1 MNILYNILIE
11 FIDKILL
18 PILSIFS
25 KRIIRF
31 LKVRENLFQEIDK
44 DIDRKKKYIWMHAA
58 SLGEYELA
66 IPLIKEI
73 KKTFDN
79 EIILTFFSESGFKL
93 KDRIDEISKTY
104 FLPIDSSGN
113 AKKLVK
119 IFNPRFAVFIKSEIW
134 PNYINELK
142 KENVKFYLVNYV
154 YNKYNSRIFREILKK
169 YTKIFTQDEN
179 SEQELKKIGVDR
191 ALYTGNLKFNRAKI
205 QKKEKYNNK
214 ALINYLGE
222 DKCIVFGSTWER
234 DEEIIFEYISE
245 KINKNVK
252 YIIAPHDVSE
262 KNISRIKSK
271 LNNKVNLLS
280 DYIYNA
286 QSNILIVNS
295 IGVLKYLYKFSNIS
309 YVGGGF
315 KKKGL
320 HNILE
325 PCVYG
330 NPVIFGK
337 YFKFSN
343 EAKALIKLKGGFSV
357 QNSKQLK
364 NTVNGLLF
372 NANKLKEIEIIN
384 SKFIDD
390 NLVSIN
396 SIIKS
401 MQNE

>member
-11 FIDKILL
+11 FIYKILL
-18 PILSIFS
+18 PTLSIFS

-31 LKVRENLFQEIDK
+31 LKVRENLFQEIDN
-44 DIDRKKKYIWMHAA
+44 DLDGKKKYIWMHAA

-119 IFNPRFAVFIKSEIW
+119 IFKPRFAVFIKSEIW

-154 YNKYNSRIFREILKK
+154 YNKYHSRIFRGILKK

-364 NTVNGLLF
+364 NTVNELLF
-372 NANKLKEIEIIN
+372 NANKLKEIKIIN

-390 NLVSIN
+390 NLVSIK

-401 MQNE
+401 IQNE

>member
-18 PILSIFS
+18 PTLSIFS

-31 LKVRENLFQEIDK
+31 LKVRENLFQEIDN
-44 DIDRKKKYIWMHAA
+44 DLDRKKKYIWMHAA

-73 KKTFDN
+73 KRTFDN

-119 IFNPRFAVFIKSEIW
+119 IFKPRFAVFIKSEIW

-154 YNKYNSRIFREILKK
+154 YNKYNSRIFRVILKK

-179 SEQELKKIGVDR
+179 SEQELKKIGIDR

-330 NPVIFGK
+330 IPVIFGK

-364 NTVNGLLF
+364 NPVNELLF
-372 NANKLKEIEIIN
+372 NANKVKEIKIIN

-390 NLVSIN
+390 NRVSIN
-396 SIIKS
+396 NIIKS

>member
-25 KRIIRF
+25 KRINRF
-31 LKVRENLFQEIDK
+31 LKVRENIFQEMDK
-44 DIDRKKKYIWMHAA
+44 DIDRKKKYIWLHAA

-66 IPLIKEI
+66 IPLIKEM
-73 KKTFDN
+73 KKTYEN

-93 KDRIDEISKTY
+93 KDRIHEISKTY
-104 FLPIDSSGN
+104 FLPIDSKEN

-119 IFNPRFAVFIKSEIW
+119 IFNPKIAVFIKSEIW
-134 PNYINELK
+134 PNYINELEK
-142 KENVKFYLVNYV
+142 SKIKFYLVNYV
-154 YNKYNSRIFREILKK
+154 YDEFNSRIFKGILKK
-169 YTKIFTQDEN
+169 YSKIFTQDEN
-179 SEQELKKIGVDR
+179 SEKELRKMKVDH
-191 ALYTGNLKFNRAKI
+191 ALYIGNLKFNRALI

-214 ALINYLGE
+214 KLIDYLGN
-222 DKCIVFGSTWER
+222 DKCIVFGSTWR
-234 DEEIIFEYISE
+234 KDEEIIFDYINE
-245 KINKNVK
+245 ENYKNIK
-252 YIIAPHDVSE
+252 YIIAPHEVSK
-262 KNISRIKSK
+262 KNINRIKSK

-280 DYIYNA
+280 NIKYNA
-286 QSNILIVNS
+286 QNNVLIVDS

-315 KKKGL
+315 EKKGL
-320 HNILE
+320 HNVLE

-337 YFKFSN
+337 YFKFYD
-343 EAKALIKLKGGFSV
+343 EAKGLFKVKGGFSI
-357 QNSKQLK
+357 QNSKELK
-364 NTVNGLLF
+364 KTINGLLL
-372 NANKLKEIEIIN
+372 NDNKLKEIEMIN
-384 SKFIDD
+384 SKFIND

-401 MQNE
+401 MKNE

>member
-25 KRIIRF
+25 RRISRF

-44 DIDRKKKYIWMHAA
+44 DIDRKKKYIWIHAA

-79 EIILTFFSESGFKL
+79 EIILTFFSESGFKM
-93 KDRIDEISKTY
+93 KERINEVSKTY
-104 FLPIDSSGN
+104 FLPIDSNKN
-113 AKKLVK
+113 AKKLVE
-119 IFNPRFAVFIKSEIW
+119 ILNPRFAIFIKSEIW

-142 KENVKFYLVNYV
+142 KGDIKFFLVNYV
-154 YNKYNSRIFREILKK
+154 YDRYNSRIFKEILKK
-169 YTKIFTQDEN
+169 YTKIFTQDDN
-179 SEQELKKIGVDR
+179 SERELKKMRVDNT
-191 ALYTGNLKFNRAKI
+191 LYIGNLKFNRAKL
-205 QKKEKYNNK
+205 QKKEKYVNK
-214 ALINYLGE
+214 KLMNYLGD
-222 DKCIVFGSTWER
+222 DKCIVFGSTWGR
-234 DEEIIFEYISE
+234 DEEIIFDYMSE
-245 KINKNVK
+245 EINKNMK
-252 YIIAPHDVSE
+252 YIIAPHEVSE

-280 DYIYNA
+280 DNKYNV
-286 QSNILIVNS
+286 QNNVLIVDS

-309 YVGGGF
+309 YIGGGF
-315 KKKGL
+315 QKKGL

-325 PCVYG
+325 PCAYG

-337 YFKFSN
+337 HYKFSN
-343 EAKALIKLKGGFSV
+343 EAKALIKLKGGFSI

-364 NTVNGLLF
+364 NTINGLLL

-384 SKFIDD
+384 RKFIDD

-396 SIIKS
+396 SITKS

>member
-1 MNILYNILIE
+1 MNIFYNILIE
-11 FIDKILL
+11 FIDKVLL

-25 KRIIRF
+25 KKISRF

-73 KKTFDN
+73 KKTFEN
-79 EIILTFFSESGFKL
+79 EIILTFFSESGLKL
-93 KDRIDEISKTY
+93 KDRIHEISRTY
-104 FLPIDSSGN
+104 FLPLDSYKN

-119 IFNPRFAVFIKSEIW
+119 VFNPRFAVFIKSEIW
-134 PNYINELK
+134 PNYINVLK
-142 KENVKFYLVNYV
+142 KEKIKFYLVNYV
-154 YNKYNSRIFREILKK
+154 FDKYNSIIFKGILKK
-169 YTKIFTQDEN
+169 YTKVFTQDEN
-179 SEQELKKIGVDR
+179 SEREMKKMSIDN
-191 ALYTGNLKFNRAKI
+191 ALYIGNLKFNRAKI

-214 ALINYLGE
+214 ELINYLGD

-234 DEEIIFEYISE
+234 DEEIIFDYMSE
-245 KINKNVK
+245 EINKNVK
-252 YIIAPHDVSE
+252 YIIAPHEVSE
-262 KNISRIKSK
+262 KNINRIKSK

-280 DYIYNA
+280 DNKYNA
-286 QSNILIVNS
+286 QNNILIIDT
-295 IGVLKYLYKFSNIS
+295 IGVLKYLYKLSIIS

-357 QNSKQLK
+357 QNSKQLI
-364 NTVNGLLF
+364 NTINGLLF

-384 SKFIDD
+384 SKFIDE
-390 NLVSIN
+390 NQVSIN
-396 SIIKS
+396 RIIKS

>member
-18 PILSIFS
+18 PTLSIFS

-31 LKVRENLFQEIDK
+31 LKVRENLFQEIDN
-44 DIDRKKKYIWMHAA
+44 DLDRKKKYIWMHAA

-104 FLPIDSSGN
+104 FLPIDSNGN

-119 IFNPRFAVFIKSEIW
+119 IFKPRFAVFIKSEIW

-142 KENVKFYLVNYV
+142 KENVRFYLVNYV
-154 YNKYNSRIFREILKK
+154 YNKYNSRIFRGILKK

-364 NTVNGLLF
+364 NTVNELLF
-372 NANKLKEIEIIN
+372 NANKLKEIKIIN

-401 MQNE
+401 IQNE

>member
-25 KRIIRF
+25 RRISRF

-44 DIDRKKKYIWMHAA
+44 DIDRKKKYIWFHAA

-93 KDRIDEISKTY
+93 KERINEVSKTY
-104 FLPIDSSGN
+104 FLPIDSNKN
-113 AKKLVK
+113 AKKLVE
-119 IFNPRFAVFIKSEIW
+119 ILNPRFAVFIKSEIW

-142 KENVKFYLVNYV
+142 KGDIKFFLVNYV
-154 YNKYNSRIFREILKK
+154 YDRYNSRIFREILKK
-169 YTKIFTQDEN
+169 YTKIFTQDDN
-179 SEQELKKIGVDR
+179 SERELKKMKVDNT
-191 ALYTGNLKFNRAKI
+191 LYIGNLKFNRAKL
-205 QKKEKYNNK
+205 QKKEKYINEK
-214 ALINYLGE
+214 LINYLGH
-222 DKCIVFGSTWER
+222 DKCIVFGSTWGR
-234 DEEIIFEYISE
+234 DEEIIFDYMSE
-245 KINKNVK
+245 EINKNMK
-252 YIIAPHDVSE
+252 YIIAPHEVSE

-280 DYIYNA
+280 DNKYNV
-286 QSNILIVNS
+286 QNNVLIVDS

-309 YVGGGF
+309 YIGGGF
-315 KKKGL
+315 QKKGL

-325 PCVYG
+325 PCAYG

-337 YFKFSN
+337 HFKFSN
-343 EAKALIKLKGGFSV
+343 EAKALIKLKGGFSI

-364 NTVNGLLF
+364 NTINGLLL

-396 SIIKS
+396 SITKS

>member
-18 PILSIFS
+18 PIISIFS
-25 KRIIRF
+25 RRISRF

-44 DIDRKKKYIWMHAA
+44 DIDRKKKYIWFHAA

-66 IPLIKEI
+66 IPLIKEV

-93 KDRIDEISKTY
+93 KERINEVSKTY
-104 FLPIDSSGN
+104 FLPIDSNKN
-113 AKKLVK
+113 AKKLVD
-119 IFNPRFAVFIKSEIW
+119 ILNPRFAIFIKSEIW

-142 KENVKFYLVNYV
+142 KGDIKFFLVNYV
-154 YNKYNSRIFREILKK
+154 YDRYNSRIFKEILKK
-169 YTKIFTQDEN
+169 YTKIFTQDDN
-179 SEQELKKIGVDR
+179 SERELKKMKVDNT
-191 ALYTGNLKFNRAKI
+191 LYIGNLKFNRAKL
-205 QKKEKYNNK
+205 QKKEKYVNK
-214 ALINYLGE
+214 KLMNYLGD
-222 DKCIVFGSTWER
+222 DKCIVFGSTWGR
-234 DEEIIFEYISE
+234 DEEIIFDYMSE
-245 KINKNVK
+245 EINKNMK
-252 YIIAPHDVSE
+252 YIIAPHVVSK

-280 DYIYNA
+280 DNKYNV
-286 QSNILIVNS
+286 QNNVLIVDS

-309 YVGGGF
+309 YIGGGF
-315 KKKGL
+315 QKKGL

-325 PCVYG
+325 PCAYG

-337 YFKFSN
+337 HFKFSN
-343 EAKALIKLKGGFSV
+343 EAKALIKLKGGFSI

-364 NTVNGLLF
+364 NTINGLLL

-396 SIIKS
+396 SITKS

>member
-18 PILSIFS
+18 PIISIFS
-25 KRIIRF
+25 GRISRF

-44 DIDRKKKYIWMHAA
+44 DIDRKKKYIWFHAA

-66 IPLIKEI
+66 IPLIKEV

-93 KDRIDEISKTY
+93 KERINEVSKTY
-104 FLPIDSSGN
+104 FLPIDSNKN
-113 AKKLVK
+113 AKKLVE
-119 IFNPRFAVFIKSEIW
+119 ILNPRFAIFIKSEIW

-142 KENVKFYLVNYV
+142 KRDIKFFLVNYV
-154 YNKYNSRIFREILKK
+154 YERYNSRIFKEILKK
-169 YTKIFTQDEN
+169 YTKIFTQDDN
-179 SEQELKKIGVDR
+179 SERELKKMKVDNT
-191 ALYTGNLKFNRAKI
+191 LYIGNLKFNRAKL
-205 QKKEKYNNK
+205 QKKEKYINK
-214 ALINYLGE
+214 KLINYLGD
-222 DKCIVFGSTWER
+222 DKCIVFGSTWGR
-234 DEEIIFEYISE
+234 DEEIIFDYMNEE
-245 KINKNVK
+245 INKNMK
-252 YIIAPHDVSE
+252 YIIAPHEVSK

-280 DYIYNA
+280 DNKYNV
-286 QSNILIVNS
+286 QNNILIVDS

-309 YVGGGF
+309 YIGGGF
-315 KKKGL
+315 QKKGL

-325 PCVYG
+325 PCAYG
-330 NPVIFGK
+330 SPVIFGK
-337 YFKFSN
+337 HFKFSN
-343 EAKALIKLKGGFSV
+343 EAKALIKLKGGFSI

-364 NTVNGLLF
+364 NTINGLLL

-396 SIIKS
+396 SITKS

>member
-18 PILSIFS
+18 PIISIFS
-25 KRIIRF
+25 RRISRF

-44 DIDRKKKYIWMHAA
+44 DIDRKKKYIWFHAA

-66 IPLIKEI
+66 IPLIKEV

-93 KDRIDEISKTY
+93 KERINEVSKTY
-104 FLPIDSSGN
+104 FLPIDSNKN
-113 AKKLVK
+113 AKKLVE
-119 IFNPRFAVFIKSEIW
+119 ILNPRFAIFIKSEIW

-142 KENVKFYLVNYV
+142 KGDIKFFLVNYV
-154 YNKYNSRIFREILKK
+154 YDRYNSRIFKEILKK
-169 YTKIFTQDEN
+169 YTKIFTQDDN
-179 SEQELKKIGVDR
+179 SERELKKMKVDNT
-191 ALYTGNLKFNRAKI
+191 LYIGNLKFNRAKL
-205 QKKEKYNNK
+205 QKKEKYINK
-214 ALINYLGE
+214 KLINYLGD
-222 DKCIVFGSTWER
+222 DKCIVFGSTWGR
-234 DEEIIFEYISE
+234 DEEIIFDYMSE
-245 KINKNVK
+245 EINKNMK
-252 YIIAPHDVSE
+252 YIIAPHEVSK

-280 DYIYNA
+280 DNEYNV
-286 QSNILIVNS
+286 QNNVLIVDS

-309 YVGGGF
+309 YIGGGF
-315 KKKGL
+315 QKKGL

-325 PCVYG
+325 PCAYG

-337 YFKFSN
+337 HFKFSN
-343 EAKALIKLKGGFSV
+343 EAKALIKLKGGFSI

-364 NTVNGLLF
+364 NTINGLLL

-396 SIIKS
+396 SITKS

>member
-18 PILSIFS
+18 PTLSIFS

-31 LKVRENLFQEIDK
+31 LKVRENLFQEIDN
-44 DIDRKKKYIWMHAA
+44 DLDRKKKYIWMHAA

-73 KKTFDN
+73 GKTFDN

-93 KDRIDEISKTY
+93 KDRRHEISKTY
-104 FLPIDSSGN
+104 FLPIDSNEN
-113 AKKLVK
+113 AKKMVK
-119 IFNPRFAVFIKSEIW
+119 VFNPRFAVFIKSEIW
-134 PNYINELK
+134 PNYIKELK
-142 KENVKFYLVNYV
+142 KENIKFYLVNYV
-154 YNKYNSRIFREILKK
+154 YDKFNSRIFKGVLKK
-169 YTKIFTQDEN
+169 YTKVFTQDEN
-179 SEQELKKIGVDR
+179 SERQLKKMRVDR
-191 ALYTGNLKFNRAKI
+191 SLYIGNLKFNRAKI
-205 QKKEKYNNK
+205 QKKEKYRNK
-214 ALINYLGE
+214 ELINYLGE

-252 YIIAPHDVSE
+252 YIIAPHEVSE

-280 DYIYNA
+280 DYKYNT
-286 QSNILIVNS
+286 QSNILIVDS
-295 IGVLKYLYKFSNIS
+295 VGVLKYLYEFSNIS

-343 EAKALIKLKGGFSV
+343 EAKALIKLKGAFSI

-364 NTVNGLLF
+364 NTINGLLF
-372 NANKLKEIEIIN
+372 NVNKLKEIEIIN
-384 SKFIDD
+384 NKFIDD

>member
-1 MNILYNILIE
+1 MQ
-11 FIDKILL
+11 K
-18 PILSIFS
+18 SWS
-25 KRIIRF
+25 RF
-31 LKVRENLFQEIDK
+31 LNQK
-44 DIDRKKKYIWMHAA
+44 
-58 SLGEYELA
+58 
-66 IPLIKEI
+66 
-73 KKTFDN
+73 
-79 EIILTFFSESGFKL
+79 
-93 KDRIDEISKTY
+93 
-104 FLPIDSSGN
+104 
-113 AKKLVK
+113 
-119 IFNPRFAVFIKSEIW
+119 FAVFIKSEIW

-142 KENVKFYLVNYV
+142 KENVKVYLVNYV
-154 YNKYNSRIFREILKK
+154 YNKYNSRIFRVILKK

-286 QSNILIVNS
+286 QNNVLIVDS

-309 YVGGGF
+309 YGGGF
-315 KKKGL
+315 EKKGY
-320 HNILE
+320 IT
-325 PCVYG
+325 Y
-330 NPVIFGK
+330 
-337 YFKFSN
+337 
-343 EAKALIKLKGGFSV
+343 
-357 QNSKQLK
+357 
-364 NTVNGLLF
+364 
-372 NANKLKEIEIIN
+372 
-384 SKFIDD
+384 
-390 NLVSIN
+390 
-396 SIIKS
+396 
-401 MQNE
+401 

>member
-25 KRIIRF
+25 KKISRF
-31 LKVRENLFQEIDK
+31 LKVRKNLFREIDK

-73 KKTFDN
+73 GKTFDN

-93 KDRIDEISKTY
+93 KDRRHEISKTY
-104 FLPIDSSGN
+104 FLPIDSNEN
-113 AKKLVK
+113 AKKMVK
-119 IFNPRFAVFIKSEIW
+119 VFNPRFAVFIKSEIW
-134 PNYINELK
+134 PNYIKELK
-142 KENVKFYLVNYV
+142 KENIKFYLVNYV
-154 YNKYNSRIFREILKK
+154 YDKFNSRIFKGVLKK
-169 YTKIFTQDEN
+169 YTKVFTQDEN
-179 SEQELKKIGVDR
+179 SERQLKKMRVDR
-191 ALYTGNLKFNRAKI
+191 SLYIGNLKFNRAKI
-205 QKKEKYNNK
+205 QKKEKYRNK
-214 ALINYLGE
+214 ELINYLGD
-222 DKCIVFGSTWER
+222 DKCIVFGSTWLR
-234 DEEIIFEYISE
+234 DEEIIFDYISE
-245 KINKNVK
+245 EINKNVK
-252 YIIAPHDVSE
+252 YIIAPHEVSE

-280 DYIYNA
+280 DYKYNT
-286 QSNILIVNS
+286 QSNILIVDS
-295 IGVLKYLYKFSNIS
+295 VGVLKYLYEFSNIS

-343 EAKALIKLKGGFSV
+343 EAKALIKLKGAISI

-364 NTVNGLLF
+364 NTINGLLF

>member
-1 MNILYNILIE
+1 MNISYNILIE

-25 KRIIRF
+25 KRISRF
-31 LKVRENLFQEIDK
+31 LKVRENLFQEMDK
-44 DIDRKKKYIWMHAA
+44 DIDRKKKYIWIHAA

-93 KDRIDEISKTY
+93 KDRRHEISKTY
-104 FLPIDSSGN
+104 FLPIDSNEN

-119 IFNPRFAVFIKSEIW
+119 VFNPRFAVFIKSEIW

-142 KENVKFYLVNYV
+142 KEKIKFYLVNYV
-154 YNKYNSRIFREILKK
+154 YDKYNSRIFKGILKK
-169 YTKIFTQDEN
+169 YTKVFTQDLN
-179 SEQELKKIGVDR
+179 SERELKKMRVDR
-191 ALYTGNLKFNRAKI
+191 ALYIGNLKFNRAKI

-214 ALINYLGE
+214 ELINYLGD
-222 DKCIVFGSTWER
+222 DKCMVFGSTWGR

-245 KINKNVK
+245 EINKNIK
-252 YIIAPHDVSE
+252 CIIAPHEVSE

-271 LNNKVNLLS
+271 LNSKVNLLS
-280 DYIYNA
+280 DYKYNA
-286 QSNILIVNS
+286 QSNILIVDS

-357 QNSKQLK
+357 QNSKELK
-364 NTVNGLLF
+364 NTINGLLF

>member
-18 PILSIFS
+18 PIISIFS
-25 KRIIRF
+25 RRISRF

-44 DIDRKKKYIWMHAA
+44 DIDRKKKYIWFHAA

-66 IPLIKEI
+66 IPLIKEV

-93 KDRIDEISKTY
+93 KERINEVSKTY
-104 FLPIDSSGN
+104 FLPIDSNKN
-113 AKKLVK
+113 AKKLVE
-119 IFNPRFAVFIKSEIW
+119 ILNPRFAIFIKSEIW

-142 KENVKFYLVNYV
+142 KGDIKFFLVNYV
-154 YNKYNSRIFREILKK
+154 YDRYNSRIFKEILKK
-169 YTKIFTQDEN
+169 YTKIFTQDDN
-179 SEQELKKIGVDR
+179 SERELKKMKVDNT
-191 ALYTGNLKFNRAKI
+191 LYIGNLKFNRAKL
-205 QKKEKYNNK
+205 QKKEKYVNK
-214 ALINYLGE
+214 KLMNYLGD
-222 DKCIVFGSTWER
+222 DKCIVFGSTWGR
-234 DEEIIFEYISE
+234 DEEIIFDYMSE
-245 KINKNVK
+245 EINKNMK
-252 YIIAPHDVSE
+252 YIIAPHVVSK

-280 DYIYNA
+280 DNEYNV
-286 QSNILIVNS
+286 QNNVLIVDS

-309 YVGGGF
+309 YIGGGF
-315 KKKGL
+315 QKKGL

-325 PCVYG
+325 PCAYG

-337 YFKFSN
+337 HFKFSN
-343 EAKALIKLKGGFSV
+343 EAKALIKLKGGFSI

-364 NTVNGLLF
+364 NTINGLLL

-396 SIIKS
+396 SITKS

>member
-25 KRIIRF
+25 RRISRF
-31 LKVRENLFQEIDK
+31 LKVRENLFHEIDK
-44 DIDRKKKYIWMHAA
+44 DIDRKKKYIWFHAA

-93 KDRIDEISKTY
+93 KERINEVSKTY
-104 FLPIDSSGN
+104 FLPIDSNKN
-113 AKKLVK
+113 AKKLIK
-119 IFNPRFAVFIKSEIW
+119 ILNPRFAVFIKSEIW

-142 KENVKFYLVNYV
+142 KGDIKFFLVNYV
-154 YNKYNSRIFREILKK
+154 YERYNSRIFKEILKK
-169 YTKIFTQDEN
+169 YTKIFTQDDN
-179 SEQELKKIGVDR
+179 SEREMKKMKVDNT
-191 ALYTGNLKFNRAKI
+191 LYIGNLKFNRAI
-205 QKKEKYNNK
+205 LQKKEKYINK
-214 ALINYLGE
+214 KLVNYLGD
-222 DKCIVFGSTWER
+222 DKCIVFGSTWGR
-234 DEEIIFEYISE
+234 DEEIIFDYISE
-245 KINKNVK
+245 EINKNMK
-252 YIIAPHDVSE
+252 YIIAPHEVSE

-271 LNNKVNLLS
+271 LNNQVNLLS
-280 DYIYNA
+280 DNKYNV
-286 QSNILIVNS
+286 QNNVLIVDS
-295 IGVLKYLYKFSNIS
+295 VGVLKYLYKFAKIS
-309 YVGGGF
+309 YIGGGF
-315 KKKGL
+315 QKKGL

-337 YFKFSN
+337 HFKFSN
-343 EAKALIKLKGGFSV
+343 EAKALIKLKGGFSI

-364 NTVNGLLF
+364 NTINGLLL

-396 SIIKS
+396 SVTKS

>member
-25 KRIIRF
+25 KKINRF
-31 LKVRENLFQEIDK
+31 LKVRENLFREIDK

-93 KDRIDEISKTY
+93 KDRSHEISKTY
-104 FLPIDSSGN
+104 FLPIDSNEN

-142 KENVKFYLVNYV
+142 KENIKFYLVNYM
-154 YNKYNSRIFREILKK
+154 YDKYNSRIFKGVLKK
-169 YTKIFTQDEN
+169 YTKVFTQDEN
-179 SEQELKKIGVDR
+179 SERELKEMRVDH
-191 ALYTGNLKFNRAKI
+191 ALYVGNLKFNRAKI
-205 QKKEKYNNK
+205 QKKEKYKNK
-214 ALINYLGE
+214 ELINYLGD

-234 DEEIIFEYISE
+234 DEEIIFDYINE
-245 KINKNVK
+245 EINKEVK
-252 YIIAPHDVSE
+252 YIIAPHEVSE
-262 KNISRIKSK
+262 KNINRIKSK

-280 DYIYNA
+280 DYKYNA
-286 QSNILIVNS
+286 QNNILLVDS
-295 IGVLKYLYKFSNIS
+295 VGVLKYLYEFSTVS

-320 HNILE
+320 HNTLE

-343 EAKALIKLKGGFSV
+343 EAKALIKLKVGFSV

-364 NTVNGLLF
+364 NTINGLLF

>member
-25 KRIIRF
+25 RRISRF

-44 DIDRKKKYIWMHAA
+44 DIDRKKKYIWFHAA

-93 KDRIDEISKTY
+93 KERINEVSKTY
-104 FLPIDSSGN
+104 FLPIDSNKN
-113 AKKLVK
+113 AKKLIK
-119 IFNPRFAVFIKSEIW
+119 ILNPRFAVFIKSEIW

-142 KENVKFYLVNYV
+142 KEDIKFYLVNYV
-154 YNKYNSRIFREILKK
+154 YDRYNSRIFKEILKK
-169 YTKIFTQDEN
+169 YTKIFTQDDN
-179 SEQELKKIGVDR
+179 SEREMKKMKVDNT
-191 ALYTGNLKFNRAKI
+191 LYIGNLKFNRAI
-205 QKKEKYNNK
+205 LQKKEKYINK
-214 ALINYLGE
+214 KLVNYLGD
-222 DKCIVFGSTWER
+222 DKCIVFGSTWGR
-234 DEEIIFEYISE
+234 DEEIIFDYISE
-245 KINKNVK
+245 EINKNMK
-252 YIIAPHDVSE
+252 YIIAPHEVSE

-280 DYIYNA
+280 DNKYNV
-286 QSNILIVNS
+286 QNNILIIDSV
-295 IGVLKYLYKFSNIS
+295 GVLKYLYKFAKIS
-309 YVGGGF
+309 YIGGGF
-315 KKKGL
+315 QKKGL

-337 YFKFSN
+337 HFKFSN
-343 EAKALIKLKGGFSV
+343 EAKALIKLKGGFSI

-364 NTVNGLLF
+364 NTINGLLL

-396 SIIKS
+396 SVTKS